1 MTLSLSLSHLI
12 SIQPVERLQEV
23 DGFLRDARVQMFGA
37 RVSAQDTPADLL
49 HFEQVYGGGGGQMW
63 AAHDAQRGVVG
74 SIAYRPYDGRFAQ
87 LDFGPL
93 AVVEVVR
100 LFVAPVWRRQGLTQ
114 ALWATLQAHAQAH
127 GVEVLYLHTH
137 PFLPGALEFWQGKGF
152 AVLQR
157 EADPVW
163 QTIHMQCLLPPV
175 LHAPV
180 PT

>member
-1 MTLSLSLSHLI
+1 MTLSLSLSNLI

-37 RVSAQDTPADLL
+37 RVSAQDKAADLL
-49 HFEQVYGGGGGQMW
+49 HFEQVYRGGGGRMW
-63 AAHDAQRGVVG
+63 AARDAQRGVVG

-100 LFVAPVWRRQGLTQ
+100 LFVAPAWRRQGLAQ
-114 ALWATLQAHAQAH
+114 ALWATLQAHARAH

-137 PFLPGALEFWQGKGF
+137 PFLPGALAFWERNGF
-152 AVLQR
+152 AELQR

-163 QTIHMQCLLPPV
+163 QTIHMQCMLPPS
-175 LHAPV
+175 LPAPV